1 MEDRDTV
8 KGTAAM
14 NDQEYR
20 DMLVAQHEEWLADN
34 YEHVT
39 GRDF

>member
-1 MEDRDTV
+1 
-8 KGTAAM
+8 M

-20 DMLVAQHEEWLADN
+20 DALVARHEEWLNDN
-34 YEHVT
+34 YENIT